1 MEKLG
6 IETINSQ
13 ACEQAFKW
21 LNRFKNMKKMNQCC
35 FKFFFLYMVDM
46 HNLHIEKKVDSIAN
60 PLSKE
65 RLENISL
72 NNINK
77 ERIQTQMTDMSPTIA
92 SDHLDT
98 SNIEYNEE
106 KIENCYSEINGK
118 YKCNFCNAIY
128 QKKGQLKN
136 HLESKHA
143 IKVDLGC
150 LCGKVFSE
158 FKKLERHRKTCNK

>member
-1 MEKLG
+1 MP
-6 IETINSQ
+6 I
-13 ACEQAFKW
+13 
-21 LNRFKNMKKMNQCC
+21 
-35 FKFFFLYMVDM
+35 
-46 HNLHIEKKVDSIAN
+46 SIAN

-128 QKKGQLKN
+128 QKKVN
-136 HLESKHA
+136 
-143 IKVDLGC
+143 
-150 LCGKVFSE
+150 
-158 FKKLERHRKTCNK
+158 